1 MAVKDRL
8 GNVLEKDQMVHLNI
22 PDRSIVG
29 KIIEVIDVGKVQ
41 QVGGQKLRPGQQA
54 VGTVTAARVR
64 LLFEYEVVCKQPI
77 DPVADILIRVIDDGL
92 DKDDKPKSS
101 SGLLH

>member
-22 PDRSIVG
+22 PNPSVIG
-29 KIIEVIDVGKVQ
+29 KIVEVIDVGKVQ

-54 VGTVTAARVR
+54 IGTVQAARVR
-64 LLFEYEVVCKQPI
+64 VLFEYEVVCQQPI
-77 DPVADILIRVIDDGL
+77 NPVADLLVRVIDDSL
-92 DKDDKPKSS
+92 DKPKSS
-101 SGLLH
+101 SLLH